1 VSKCELICATD
12 SIITDPTLSSLKIV
26 QPINSTLLGAP
37 LLPDTALDRAWTER
51 CTELSR
57 IISRLDLVG
66 AQDALILLR
75 GSFGAPK
82 VQHLLRCSPPFES
95 EGPSAFNKLLRFAV
109 CQISNSSLTIN
120 GFKHQ
125 YQSEMAVWVFAG

>member
-1 VSKCELICATD
+1 MGLQLNVSKCELICAID
-12 SIITDPTLSSLKIV
+12 SIITDPTLSSFKII
-26 QPINSTLLGAP
+26 QPIDSTLLGAP
-37 LLPDTALDRAWTER
+37 LFPGTALDRAWTER

-82 VQHLLRCSPPFES
+82 VQHLLRCSPSFES
-95 EGPSAFNKLLRFAV
+95 DGP
-109 CQISNSSLTIN
+109 
-120 GFKHQ
+120 
-125 YQSEMAVWVFAG
+125 